1 MQFLSQYGMFLLQ
14 AATIVIAIL
23 IVLLGIVSIATRNK
37 YKGKERL
44 DVQKLNDKFQQMQ
57 QCLQESILSKAEF
70 KKLSKQEKKANKT
83 KAPKK
88 ARLFLIDFIGDMRA
102 SATQNLREE
111 ISAVLSVATPEDE
124 VVIRL
129 ESPGGVVHGYGLAA
143 SQLQR
148 VRDHKVPLT
157 VVVDKVAASGGY
169 MMACVANTVIA
180 APFAIIGSVG
190 VVMQLPNFNR
200 WLKKHN
206 IDYEQVTSGEYKRT
220 LTMFGENTEKDRE
233 KMQEDLDDVHTLF
246 KDFIVQHRPQVDIAK
261 ISTGEYWFGIRAK
274 ELELV
279 DSLQTS
285 DAYLLDASKTKDIY
299 AVKYSIKQSFGKRFA
314 LRAQQTVQELTNIF

>member
-37 YKGKERL
+37 HKGKERL
-44 DVQKLNDKFQQMQ
+44 EVQKLNDKYQQMQ
-57 QCLQESILSKAEF
+57 LYLQETILPKSAFKA
-70 KKLSKQEKKANKT
+70 LLKQEKKTNKT
-83 KAPKK
+83 KQPTE
-88 ARLFLIDFIGDMRA
+88 ARVFVIDFVGDMRA

-111 ISAVLSVATPEDE
+111 ISAVLAVATSKDE

-148 VRDHKVPLT
+148 VRDHQVPLT

-169 MMACVANTVIA
+169 MMACVANNIIA

-299 AVKYSIKQSFGKRFA
+299 VVKYSIKQSFGKRFA